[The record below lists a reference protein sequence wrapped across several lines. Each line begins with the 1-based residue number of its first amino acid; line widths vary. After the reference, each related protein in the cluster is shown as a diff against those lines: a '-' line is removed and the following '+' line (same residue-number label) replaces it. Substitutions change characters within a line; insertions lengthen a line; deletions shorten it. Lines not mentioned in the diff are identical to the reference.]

1 MSTPPHGGEF
11 IKGDQKSPFSV
22 VVHEHQHPLMH
33 SQGNG
38 GYSWTCNYVGK
49 SHVGAILPKASHCI
63 SWNLA
68 PKWHAA

>member
-33 SQGNG
+33 SQGDG
-38 GYSWTCNYVGK
+38 GYSWTCE
-49 SHVGAILPKASHCI
+49 L
-63 SWNLA
+63 
-68 PKWHAA
+68 